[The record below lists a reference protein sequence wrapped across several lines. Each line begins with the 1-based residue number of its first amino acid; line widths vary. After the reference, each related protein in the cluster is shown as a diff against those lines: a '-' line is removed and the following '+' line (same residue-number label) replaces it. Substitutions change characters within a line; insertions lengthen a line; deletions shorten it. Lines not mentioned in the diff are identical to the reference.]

1 MLQAIKEKKIKPYKK
16 RKRKKE
22 NKIKLYKR
30 RKKIKDDN
38 FFDNQP
44 ELISLLAPEVIEEHR
59 DYIYM
64 GDDKF
69 ARIFSMMFY
78 PNYIEIGWLDD
89 ILNTIGDV
97 DISIQVQ
104 VADERNVIKYLTHKV
119 TKLQSDY
126 ILFEKQGNI
135 EELHRLNENIQAF
148 EEMRRNIQ
156 INNDKLFFIKV
167 ILRLNAKS
175 LKELN
180 EKSKILK
187 DEFANKSCEIRTL
200 YFKQLDALKE
210 TLPVNDNILKDNTKN
225 MTTAGLAAMF
235 PIARTKSS
243 VKDGIYLGRDLFTG
257 LPLNLETFTSQ
268 LANANIA
275 IFGVPGSGKSVTVK
289 TMVGRNALINRR
301 ASILDIEGEYVAQ
314 TEKLGGRIIKV
325 RQTIPVGINLFD
337 IDIDD
342 DEGFIDIDTKITEI
356 RAIMNGIINKYE
368 NRTLKPNEIADIEQA
383 VREVYK
389 EKEITK
395 DIDSIYEKTGGNYE
409 GKITFGNIKK
419 KMPTLTDFYRVMK
432 EKIKNEELSS
442 ALSNFLRGKTLGIFD
457 CQSTLRVNDQT
468 ICFDISEIKDEIMR
482 YYVCLVLTT
491 WITNK
496 YMATKE
502 RNKRYVVVDEAWNL
516 FKNKET
522 SDFLENLARR
532 ARKKKVAMILATQYL
547 LELRQ
552 DRQAEAILN
561 CCDTVILLKQS
572 IGSIDE
578 TMKFFKLPLGAKEI
592 LMKARPGE
600 CILIKGGEVRAI
612 KIDMTKFESEFITT

>member
-1 MLQAIKEKKIKPYKK
+1 MLQAKKEKKLKPYKK
-16 RKRKKE
+16 RKKVKE
-22 NKIKLYKR
+22 K
-30 RKKIKDDN
+30 N
-38 FFDNQP
+38 FFDNQLQ
-44 ELISLLAPEVIEEHR
+44 LISLLAPEVIQEKR

-64 GDDKF
+64 GDDKY
-69 ARIFSMMFY
+69 ARIFTLMVY

-97 DISIQVQ
+97 DISTQVQ

-126 ILFEKQGNI
+126 LLFERQGNI
-135 EELHRLNENIQAF
+135 EELHRLEENIQSF

-156 INNDKLFFIKV
+156 INNDKMFFIK
-167 ILRLNAKS
+167 ITLRVNAEN

-180 EKSKILK
+180 EKSKMLR
-187 DEFANKSCEIRTL
+187 DEFANRSCEIRPL

-210 TLPVNDNILKDNTKN
+210 TLPLNNNIIKDNNRN
-225 MTTAGLAAMF
+225 MTTKGLAAMF

-243 VKDGIYLGRDLFTG
+243 TQEGIYLGRDLFTG
-257 LPLNLETFTSQ
+257 LPMDLETFGEG

-275 IFGVPGSGKSVTVK
+275 ILGVPGAGKSVTVK
-289 TMVGRNALINRR
+289 TIVGRSALINRR
-301 ASILDIEGEYVAQ
+301 SSILDIEGEYVKQ

-325 RQTIPVGINLFD
+325 RQSVPVGINLFD
-337 IDIDD
+337 IDIDE
-342 DEGFIDIDTKITEI
+342 DEGFIDIDSKVTEI
-356 RAIMNGIINKYE
+356 RAIMYGIINKYE
-368 NRTLKPNEIADIEQA
+368 NRALKPYEIADIEKA
-383 VREVYK
+383 VKEVYR

-395 DIDSIYEKTGGNYE
+395 GIHSIYEKEGGKIE

-419 KMPTLTDFYRVMK
+419 KMPTLTDFHRVMK
-432 EKIKNEELSS
+432 NKIGNKELS
-442 ALSNFLRGKTLGIFD
+442 ATLSNFLTGNTLGIFD
-457 CQSTLRVNDQT
+457 CQSTLKINDQI

-532 ARKKKVAMILATQYL
+532 ARKKRVAMILATQNL
-547 LELRQ
+547 SEMRQ
-552 DRQAEAILN
+552 NRQAEAIVN

-572 IGSIDE
+572 IR
-578 TMKFFKLPLGAKEI
+578 KY
-592 LMKARPGE
+592 
-600 CILIKGGEVRAI
+600 
-612 KIDMTKFESEFITT
+612 

>member
-1 MLQAIKEKKIKPYKK
+1 MLQARKEKKLKPYKK
-16 RKRKKE
+16 RKKTKE
-22 NKIKLYKR
+22 Q
-30 RKKIKDDN
+30 N

-44 ELISLLAPEVIEEHR
+44 QLISILAPEVIQEKR

-64 GDDKF
+64 GDDKY
-69 ARIFSMMFY
+69 ARIFTLMVY

-97 DISIQVQ
+97 DISTQVQ

-126 ILFEKQGNI
+126 LLFERQGNI
-135 EELHRLNENIQAF
+135 EELHRLEENIQSF

-156 INNDKLFFIKV
+156 INNDKMFFIK
-167 ILRLNAKS
+167 ITLRVNAEN

-180 EKSKILK
+180 EKSKMLR
-187 DEFANKSCEIRTL
+187 DEFANRSCEIRPL

-210 TLPVNDNILKDNTKN
+210 TLPLNNNIINDNNRN
-225 MTTAGLAAMF
+225 MTTQGLASMF

-243 VKDGIYLGRDLFTG
+243 TQEGIYLGRDLFTG
-257 LPLNLETFTSQ
+257 LPMNLETFGEG

-275 IFGVPGSGKSVTVK
+275 ILGVPGAGKSVTVK
-289 TMVGRNALINRR
+289 TIVGRSALINRR
-301 ASILDIEGEYVAQ
+301 SSILDIEGEYVKQ
-314 TEKLGGRIIKV
+314 TEKLGGRIIKI
-325 RQTIPVGINLFD
+325 RQSVPVGINLFD
-337 IDIDD
+337 IDIDE
-342 DEGFIDIDTKITEI
+342 DEGFIDIDSKVTEI
-356 RAIMNGIINKYE
+356 RAIMYGIINKYE
-368 NRTLKPNEIADIEQA
+368 NRALRPNEIADIEQA
-383 VREVYK
+383 VREVYR

-395 DIDSIYEKTGGNYE
+395 DKHSIYEKEGGKIE

-419 KMPTLTDFYRVMK
+419 KMPTLTDFHRVMK
-432 EKIKNEELSS
+432 NKIGNKELS
-442 ALSNFLRGKTLGIFD
+442 ATLSNFLTGNTLGIFD
-457 CQSTLRVNDQT
+457 CQSTLKINDQI

-532 ARKKKVAMILATQYL
+532 ARKKRVAMILATQNL
-547 LELRQ
+547 SEMRQ
-552 DRQAEAILN
+552 NRQAEAIVN

-572 IGSIDE
+572 SR
-578 TMKFFKLPLGAKEI
+578 KY
-592 LMKARPGE
+592 
-600 CILIKGGEVRAI
+600 
-612 KIDMTKFESEFITT
+612 

>member
-1 MLQAIKEKKIKPYKK
+1 MLQVKIERKINPYKK
-16 RKRKKE
+16 RKKAKEKKIRLYKKRKKV
-22 NKIKLYKR
+22 
-30 RKKIKDDN
+30 KDQN

-44 ELISLLAPEVIEEHR
+44 QLIDLLAPEVIEEKK
-59 DYIYM
+59 DYIYL
-64 GDDKF
+64 GDDKYS
-69 ARIFSMMFY
+69 RIFSLVFY
-78 PNYIEIGWLDD
+78 PNYLSIGWLDD

-97 DISIQVQ
+97 DISTQVQ

-135 EELHRLNENIQAF
+135 EELHRLEENIHAF
-148 EEMRRNIQ
+148 EEMRRDIQ
-156 INNDKLFFIKV
+156 INNDKLFFIK
-167 ILRLNAKS
+167 ITLRVNAKNID
-175 LKELN
+175 ELN
-180 EKSKILK
+180 EKSKILR
-187 DEFANKSCEIRTL
+187 DEFANRSCEIRPL

-210 TLPVNDNILKDNTKN
+210 TLPLNNNIIKDNNRN
-225 MTTAGLAAMF
+225 MTTAGLATMF

-243 VKDGIYLGRDLFTG
+243 VKEGIYLGRDLFTG
-257 LPLNLETFTSQ
+257 LPMNLETLTSG

-289 TMVGRNALINRR
+289 TIVGRTALINRR
-301 ASILDIEGEYVAQ
+301 SSILDIEGEYVAQ
-314 TEKLGGRIIKV
+314 SEKLGGRIIKV
-325 RQTIPVGINLFD
+325 KQGMPVGINLFD
-337 IDIDD
+337 IDIDE
-342 DEGFIDIDTKITEI
+342 DEGFIDIDSKITEI

-368 NRTLKPNEIADIEQA
+368 DRTLKPNEIADIEQA

-395 DIDSIYEKTGGNYE
+395 DKNSIYEKQGGKYE
-409 GKITFGNIKK
+409 GIITFGNIKK
-419 KMPTLTDFYRVMK
+419 NMPTLSDFHRVMK
-432 EKIKNEELSS
+432 DKIQNNELASTI
-442 ALSNFLRGKTLGIFD
+442 SNFLSGNTLGLFD
-457 CQSTLRVNDQT
+457 CQSTLKLNDQI

-502 RNKRYVVVDEAWNL
+502 RNERYVVVDEAWNL
-516 FKNKET
+516 FKHKET

-532 ARKKKVAMILATQYL
+532 ARKKRVAMILATQNL
-547 LELRQ
+547 SEMRQ
-552 DRQAEAILN
+552 HRQAEAIMN
-561 CCDTVILLKQS
+561 CCDTIILLKQS

-578 TMKFFKLPLGAKEI
+578 IMTFFKLPSGAREI
-592 LMKARPGE
+592 LIKARPGE
-600 CILIKGGEVRAI
+600 CILVRGGEVRAI

>member
-1 MLQAIKEKKIKPYKK
+1 MLQAKKEKKLKPYKK
-16 RKRKKE
+16 RKKVKE
-22 NKIKLYKR
+22 E
-30 RKKIKDDN
+30 N

-44 ELISLLAPEVIEEHR
+44 QLISLLAPEVIQEKR

-64 GDDKF
+64 GDDKY
-69 ARIFSMMFY
+69 ARIFTLMVY

-97 DISIQVQ
+97 DISTQVQ

-126 ILFEKQGNI
+126 LLFERQGNI
-135 EELHRLNENIQAF
+135 EELHRLEENIQSF

-156 INNDKLFFIKV
+156 INNDKMFFIK
-167 ILRLNAKS
+167 ITLRVNAES
-175 LKELN
+175 LEELN
-180 EKSKILK
+180 EKSKMLR
-187 DEFANKSCEIRTL
+187 DEFANRSCEIRPL

-210 TLPVNDNILKDNTKN
+210 TLPLNNNIINDNNRN
-225 MTTAGLAAMF
+225 MTTKGLAAMF

-243 VKDGIYLGRDLFTG
+243 TQEGIYLGRDLFTG
-257 LPLNLETFTSQ
+257 LPMNLETFGEG

-275 IFGVPGSGKSVTVK
+275 ILGVPGAGKSVTVK
-289 TMVGRNALINRR
+289 TIVGRSALINRR
-301 ASILDIEGEYVAQ
+301 SSILDIEGEYVKQ

-325 RQTIPVGINLFD
+325 RQSVPVGINLFD
-337 IDIDD
+337 IDIDED
-342 DEGFIDIDTKITEI
+342 NGFIDIDSKVTEI
-356 RAIMNGIINKYE
+356 RAIMYGIINKYE
-368 NRTLKPNEIADIEQA
+368 NRALRPSEIADIEQA
-383 VREVYK
+383 VREVYR

-395 DIDSIYEKTGGNYE
+395 DKHSIYEKEGGKIE

-419 KMPTLTDFYRVMK
+419 KMPTLTDFHRVMK
-432 EKIKNEELSS
+432 NKIENKEL
-442 ALSNFLRGKTLGIFD
+442 AATLSNFLTGNTLGIFD
-457 CQSTLRVNDQT
+457 CQSTLKINDQI

-532 ARKKKVAMILATQYL
+532 ARKKRVAMILATQNL
-547 LELRQ
+547 SEMRQ
-552 DRQAEAILN
+552 NRQAEAIVN

-572 IGSIDE
+572 SR
-578 TMKFFKLPLGAKEI
+578 KY
-592 LMKARPGE
+592 
-600 CILIKGGEVRAI
+600 
-612 KIDMTKFESEFITT
+612 

>member
-1 MLQAIKEKKIKPYKK
+1 MLQARKEKKLKPYKK
-16 RKRKKE
+16 RRKTKE
-22 NKIKLYKR
+22 E
-30 RKKIKDDN
+30 N

-44 ELISLLAPEVIEEHR
+44 QLISILAPEVIQEKR

-64 GDDKF
+64 GDDKY
-69 ARIFSMMFY
+69 ARIFTLMVY

-97 DISIQVQ
+97 DISTQVQ

-126 ILFEKQGNI
+126 LLFERQGNI
-135 EELHRLNENIQAF
+135 EELHKLEENIQSF

-156 INNDKLFFIKV
+156 INNDKMFFIK
-167 ILRLNAKS
+167 ITLRVNAEN

-180 EKSKILK
+180 EKSKMLR
-187 DEFANKSCEIRTL
+187 DEFANRSCEIRPL

-210 TLPVNDNILKDNTKN
+210 TLPLNNNIISDNNRN
-225 MTTAGLAAMF
+225 MTTQGLAAMF

-243 VKDGIYLGRDLFTG
+243 TQEGIYLGRDLFTG
-257 LPLNLETFTSQ
+257 LPMNLETFGKG

-275 IFGVPGSGKSVTVK
+275 ILGVPGAGKSVTVK
-289 TMVGRNALINRR
+289 TIVGRSALINRR
-301 ASILDIEGEYVAQ
+301 SSILDIEGEYVKQ
-314 TEKLGGRIIKV
+314 TEKLGGRIIKI
-325 RQTIPVGINLFD
+325 RQSVSVGINLFD
-337 IDIDD
+337 IDV
-342 DEGFIDIDTKITEI
+342 DEDESFIDIDSKVTEI
-356 RAIMNGIINKYE
+356 RAIMYGIINKYE
-368 NRTLKPNEIADIEQA
+368 NRALRPNEIADIEQA
-383 VREVYK
+383 VREVYR

-395 DIDSIYEKTGGNYE
+395 DKHSIYEKEGGKIE

-419 KMPTLTDFYRVMK
+419 KMPTLTDFHRVMK
-432 EKIKNEELSS
+432 NKIGNEELS
-442 ALSNFLRGKTLGIFD
+442 ATLSNFLTGNTLGIFD
-457 CQSTLRVNDQT
+457 CQSRLKINEQI

-502 RNKRYVVVDEAWNL
+502 RNERYVVVDEAWNL

-532 ARKKKVAMILATQYL
+532 ARKKRVAMILATQNL
-547 LELRQ
+547 SEMRQ
-552 DRQAEAILN
+552 NRQAEAIVN
-561 CCDTVILLKQS
+561 CCDTIILLKQS
-572 IGSIDE
+572 SR
-578 TMKFFKLPLGAKEI
+578 KY
-592 LMKARPGE
+592 
-600 CILIKGGEVRAI
+600 
-612 KIDMTKFESEFITT
+612 

>member
-1 MLQAIKEKKIKPYKK
+1 MLQGRKEKKLKPYKK
-16 RKRKKE
+16 RKKTKE
-22 NKIKLYKR
+22 E
-30 RKKIKDDN
+30 N
-38 FFDNQP
+38 FFDNRP
-44 ELISLLAPEVIEEHR
+44 KLISLLAPEVIQEKR

-64 GDDKF
+64 GDDKY
-69 ARIFSMMFY
+69 ARIFTLMVY

-97 DISIQVQ
+97 DISTQVQ

-126 ILFEKQGNI
+126 LLFERQGNI
-135 EELHRLNENIQAF
+135 EELHRLEENIQSF

-156 INNDKLFFIKV
+156 INNDKMFFIK
-167 ILRLNAKS
+167 ITLRVNAES
-175 LKELN
+175 LEELN
-180 EKSKILK
+180 EKSKMLR
-187 DEFANKSCEIRTL
+187 DEFANRSCEIRPL

-210 TLPVNDNILKDNTKN
+210 TLPLNNNIINDNNRN
-225 MTTAGLAAMF
+225 MTTKGLASMF

-243 VKDGIYLGRDLFTG
+243 TQEGIYLGRDLFTG
-257 LPLNLETFTSQ
+257 LPMNLETFGEG

-275 IFGVPGSGKSVTVK
+275 ILGVPGAGKSVTVK
-289 TMVGRNALINRR
+289 TIVGRSALINRR
-301 ASILDIEGEYVAQ
+301 SSILDIEGEYVKQ

-325 RQTIPVGINLFD
+325 RQSVPVGINLFD
-337 IDIDD
+337 IDIDE
-342 DEGFIDIDTKITEI
+342 DEGFIDIDSKVTEI
-356 RAIMNGIINKYE
+356 RAIMYGIINKYE
-368 NRTLKPNEIADIEQA
+368 NRALKPYEIADIEKA
-383 VREVYK
+383 VKEVYR

-395 DIDSIYEKTGGNYE
+395 DIHSIYEKEGGKIE

-419 KMPTLTDFYRVMK
+419 KMPTLTDFHRVMK
-432 EKIKNEELSS
+432 NKIENKEL
-442 ALSNFLRGKTLGIFD
+442 AATLSNFLTGNTLGIFD
-457 CQSTLRVNDQT
+457 CQSTLKINDQI

-532 ARKKKVAMILATQYL
+532 ARKKRVAMILATQNL
-547 LELRQ
+547 SEMRQ
-552 DRQAEAILN
+552 NRQAEAIVN

-572 IGSIDE
+572 NR
-578 TMKFFKLPLGAKEI
+578 KY
-592 LMKARPGE
+592 
-600 CILIKGGEVRAI
+600 
-612 KIDMTKFESEFITT
+612 

>member
-22 NKIKLYKR
+22 NKIKLYKK

-69 ARIFSMMFY
+69 ARIFSLMFY

-156 INNDKLFFIKV
+156 INNDKLFFIEV

-175 LKELN
+175 LKEIN

-257 LPLNLETFTSQ
+257 LPLNLETFTPQ

-301 ASILDIEGEYVAQ
+301 SSILDIEGEYVAQ

-395 DIDSIYEKTGGNYE
+395 DIDSIYEKAGGNYE

-419 KMPTLTDFYRVMK
+419 KMPTLTDFHRVMK
-432 EKIKNEELSS
+432 EKIKNKELSS
-442 ALSNFLRGKTLGIFD
+442 TLSNFLRGKTLGIFD
-457 CQSTLRVNDQT
+457 CQSTLKVNDQT

>member
-69 ARIFSMMFY
+69 ARIFSLMFY

-257 LPLNLETFTSQ
+257 LPLNLETFTPQ

-301 ASILDIEGEYVAQ
+301 SSILDIEGEYVAQ

-419 KMPTLTDFYRVMK
+419 KMPTLTDFHRVMK
-432 EKIKNEELSS
+432 EKIKNKELSS
-442 ALSNFLRGKTLGIFD
+442 TLSNFLRGKTLGIFD
-457 CQSTLRVNDQT
+457 CQSTLKVNDQT

>member
-1 MLQAIKEKKIKPYKK
+1 MLQTKKEKKLKPYKK
-16 RKRKKE
+16 RKKVKE
-22 NKIKLYKR
+22 E
-30 RKKIKDDN
+30 N

-44 ELISLLAPEVIEEHR
+44 QLISLLAPEVIQEKR

-64 GDDKF
+64 GDDKY
-69 ARIFSMMFY
+69 ARIFTLMVY

-97 DISIQVQ
+97 DISTQVQ

-126 ILFEKQGNI
+126 LLFERQGNI
-135 EELHRLNENIQAF
+135 EELHRLEENIQSF

-156 INNDKLFFIKV
+156 INNDKMFFIK
-167 ILRLNAKS
+167 ITLRVNAET
-175 LKELN
+175 LEELN
-180 EKSKILK
+180 EKSKMLR
-187 DEFANKSCEIRTL
+187 DEFANRSCEIRPL

-210 TLPVNDNILKDNTKN
+210 TLPLNNNIIKDNNRN
-225 MTTAGLAAMF
+225 MTTKGLAAMF

-243 VKDGIYLGRDLFTG
+243 TQEGIYLGRDLFTG
-257 LPLNLETFTSQ
+257 LPMNLETFGEG

-275 IFGVPGSGKSVTVK
+275 ILGVPGAGKSVTVK
-289 TMVGRNALINRR
+289 TIVGRSALINRR
-301 ASILDIEGEYVAQ
+301 SSILDIEGEYVKQ
-314 TEKLGGRIIKV
+314 TEKLGGRIIKI
-325 RQTIPVGINLFD
+325 RQSVPVGINLFD
-337 IDIDD
+337 IDIDE
-342 DEGFIDIDTKITEI
+342 DEGFIDIDSKVTEI
-356 RAIMNGIINKYE
+356 RAIMYGIINKYE
-368 NRTLKPNEIADIEQA
+368 NRALRPNEIADIEQA
-383 VREVYK
+383 VREVYR

-395 DIDSIYEKTGGNYE
+395 DKHSIYEKEGGKIE

-419 KMPTLTDFYRVMK
+419 KMPTLTDFHRVMK
-432 EKIKNEELSS
+432 NKIGNKELS
-442 ALSNFLRGKTLGIFD
+442 ATLSNFLTGNTLGIFD
-457 CQSTLRVNDQT
+457 CQSTLKINDQI

-532 ARKKKVAMILATQYL
+532 ARKKRVAMILATQNL
-547 LELRQ
+547 SELRQ
-552 DRQAEAILN
+552 SRQAEAIIN
-561 CCDTVILLKQS
+561 CCDTIILLKQS
-572 IGSIDE
+572 IGSIE
-578 TMKFFKLPLGAKEI
+578 EIMKFFKLPSGVKEI
-592 LMKARPGE
+592 LTKARPGE
-600 CILIKGGEVRAI
+600 CILIRGGDIRAI

>member
-1 MLQAIKEKKIKPYKK
+1 MLQARKEKKLKPYKK
-16 RKRKKE
+16 RKKTKE
-22 NKIKLYKR
+22 E
-30 RKKIKDDN
+30 N

-44 ELISLLAPEVIEEHR
+44 QLISILAPEVIQEKK

-64 GDDKF
+64 GDDKY
-69 ARIFSMMFY
+69 ARIFTLMVY

-97 DISIQVQ
+97 DISTQVQ

-126 ILFEKQGNI
+126 LLFERQGNI
-135 EELHRLNENIQAF
+135 EELHRLEENIQSF

-156 INNDKLFFIKV
+156 INNDKMFFIK
-167 ILRLNAKS
+167 ITLRVNAES
-175 LKELN
+175 LEELN
-180 EKSKILK
+180 EKSKMLR
-187 DEFANKSCEIRTL
+187 DEFANRSCEIRPL

-210 TLPVNDNILKDNTKN
+210 TLPLNNNIINDNNRN
-225 MTTAGLAAMF
+225 MTTKGLAAMF

-243 VKDGIYLGRDLFTG
+243 TQEGIYLGRDLFTG
-257 LPLNLETFTSQ
+257 LPMNLETFGEG

-275 IFGVPGSGKSVTVK
+275 ILGVPGAGKSVTVK
-289 TMVGRNALINRR
+289 TIVGRSALINRR
-301 ASILDIEGEYVAQ
+301 SSILDIEGEYVKQ

-325 RQTIPVGINLFD
+325 RQSVPVGINLFD
-337 IDIDD
+337 IDIDED
-342 DEGFIDIDTKITEI
+342 NGFIDIDSKVTEI
-356 RAIMNGIINKYE
+356 RAIMYGIINKYE
-368 NRTLKPNEIADIEQA
+368 NRALRPSEIADIEQA
-383 VREVYK
+383 VREVYR

-395 DIDSIYEKTGGNYE
+395 DKHSIYEKEGGKIE

-419 KMPTLTDFYRVMK
+419 KMPTLTDFHRVMK
-432 EKIKNEELSS
+432 NKIENKEL
-442 ALSNFLRGKTLGIFD
+442 AATLSNFLTGNTLGIFD
-457 CQSTLRVNDQT
+457 CQSTLKINDQI

-532 ARKKKVAMILATQYL
+532 ARKKRVAMILATQNL
-547 LELRQ
+547 SEMRQ
-552 DRQAEAILN
+552 NRQAEAIVN

-572 IGSIDE
+572 SR
-578 TMKFFKLPLGAKEI
+578 KY
-592 LMKARPGE
+592 
-600 CILIKGGEVRAI
+600 
-612 KIDMTKFESEFITT
+612 

>member
-1 MLQAIKEKKIKPYKK
+1 MLQVKKEKKLKPYKK
-16 RKRKKE
+16 RKRVKE
-22 NKIKLYKR
+22 E
-30 RKKIKDDN
+30 D

-44 ELISLLAPEVIEEHR
+44 QLMSLLAPEVIQEKR

-64 GDDKF
+64 GDDKY
-69 ARIFSMMFY
+69 ARIFTLMVY

-97 DISIQVQ
+97 DISTQVQ

-126 ILFEKQGNI
+126 LLFERQGNI
-135 EELHRLNENIQAF
+135 EELHRLEENIQAF

-156 INNDKLFFIKV
+156 INNDKMFFIK
-167 ILRLNAKS
+167 ITLRVNAES

-180 EKSKILK
+180 EKSKMLR
-187 DEFANKSCEIRTL
+187 DEFANRSCEIRPL

-210 TLPVNDNILKDNTKN
+210 TLPLNNNILNDNNRN
-225 MTTAGLAAMF
+225 MTTRGLAAMF

-243 VKDGIYLGRDLFTG
+243 TQEGIYLGRDLFTG
-257 LPLNLETFTSQ
+257 LPMNLETFCDG

-275 IFGVPGSGKSVTVK
+275 IFGVPGAGKSVTVK
-289 TMVGRNALINRR
+289 TIVGRSALINRR
-301 ASILDIEGEYVAQ
+301 SSILDIEGEYVQQ

-325 RQTIPVGINLFD
+325 RQSVPVGINLFD
-337 IDIDD
+337 IDIDE
-342 DEGFIDIDTKITEI
+342 DEGFIDIDSKVTEI
-356 RAIMNGIINKYE
+356 RAIINGIINKYE
-368 NRTLKPNEIADIEQA
+368 NRTLKPYEIADIEQA
-383 VREVYK
+383 VKEVYR

-395 DIDSIYEKTGGNYE
+395 DIHSIYEKEGGKIE

-419 KMPTLTDFYRVMK
+419 KMPTLTDFHRVMK
-432 EKIKNEELSS
+432 QKIGNEEL
-442 ALSNFLRGKTLGIFD
+442 AATLSNFLTGNTLGIFD
-457 CQSTLRVNDQT
+457 CQSTLKINDQI
-468 ICFDISEIKDEIMR
+468 ICFDISQIKDEIMR

-496 YMATKE
+496 YMATNE

-532 ARKKKVAMILATQYL
+532 ARKKKVAMILATQHL
-547 LELRQ
+547 SELRQ
-552 DRQAEAILN
+552 NRQTEAIMN
-561 CCDTVILLKQS
+561 CCDTLIFLKQA

-578 TMKFFKLPLGAKEI
+578 IMKFFKLPSGAREI
-592 LMKARPGE
+592 LIKARPGE
-600 CILIKGGEVRAI
+600 CILVRGGDVRAI

>member
-1 MLQAIKEKKIKPYKK
+1 MLQAKKEKKLKPYKK
-16 RKRKKE
+16 RKKVKE
-22 NKIKLYKR
+22 E
-30 RKKIKDDN
+30 N

-44 ELISLLAPEVIEEHR
+44 QLISLLAPEVIQEKR

-64 GDDKF
+64 GDDKY
-69 ARIFSMMFY
+69 ARIFTLMVY

-97 DISIQVQ
+97 DISTQVQ

-126 ILFEKQGNI
+126 LLFERQGNI
-135 EELHRLNENIQAF
+135 EELHRLEENIQSF

-156 INNDKLFFIKV
+156 INNDKMFFIK
-167 ILRLNAKS
+167 ITLRVNAES
-175 LKELN
+175 LEELN
-180 EKSKILK
+180 EKSKMLR
-187 DEFANKSCEIRTL
+187 DEFANRSCEIRPL

-210 TLPVNDNILKDNTKN
+210 TLPLNNNIINDNNRN
-225 MTTAGLAAMF
+225 MTTKGLAAMF

-243 VKDGIYLGRDLFTG
+243 TQEGIYLGRDLFTG
-257 LPLNLETFTSQ
+257 LPMNLETFCEG

-275 IFGVPGSGKSVTVK
+275 ILGVPGAGKSVTVK
-289 TMVGRNALINRR
+289 TIVGRSALINRR
-301 ASILDIEGEYVAQ
+301 SSILDIEGEYVKQ

-325 RQTIPVGINLFD
+325 RQSVPVGINLFD
-337 IDIDD
+337 IDIDE
-342 DEGFIDIDTKITEI
+342 DEGFIDIDSKVTEI
-356 RAIMNGIINKYE
+356 RAIMYGIINKYE
-368 NRTLKPNEIADIEQA
+368 NRALKPYEIADIEKA
-383 VREVYK
+383 VKEVYR

-395 DIDSIYEKTGGNYE
+395 DIHSIYEKEGGKIE
-409 GKITFGNIKK
+409 EKITFGNIKK
-419 KMPTLTDFYRVMK
+419 KMPTLTDFHRVMK
-432 EKIKNEELSS
+432 NKIENKEL
-442 ALSNFLRGKTLGIFD
+442 AATLSNFLTGNTLGIFD
-457 CQSTLRVNDQT
+457 CQSTLKINDQI

-532 ARKKKVAMILATQYL
+532 ARKKRVAMILATQNL
-547 LELRQ
+547 SEMRQ
-552 DRQAEAILN
+552 NRQAEAIVN

-572 IGSIDE
+572 SR
-578 TMKFFKLPLGAKEI
+578 KY
-592 LMKARPGE
+592 
-600 CILIKGGEVRAI
+600 
-612 KIDMTKFESEFITT
+612 

>member
-1 MLQAIKEKKIKPYKK
+1 MLQIKRERKIRPYKK
-16 RKRKKE
+16 RKRIKEKKIE
-22 NKIKLYKR
+22 LYKKR
-30 RKKIKDDN
+30 RKIKDEN

-44 ELISLLAPEVIEEHR
+44 QLISLLAPEVIQEKQ

-64 GDDKF
+64 GDDKY
-69 ARIFSMMFY
+69 ARIFVLMFY
-78 PNYIEIGWLDD
+78 PSYIGIGWLDD

-97 DISIQVQ
+97 DISTQVQ
-104 VADERNVIKYLTHKV
+104 IADERNVIKYLTHKV

-126 ILFEKQGNI
+126 FLFEKQGNI
-135 EELHRLNENIQAF
+135 EELHKLEEKIQSF

-156 INNDKLFFIKV
+156 INNDKLFFIK
-167 ILRLNAKS
+167 ITLRVNATS

-180 EKSKILK
+180 EKSKLLR
-187 DEFANKSCEIRTL
+187 DEFANKSCEIRPL

-210 TLPVNDNILKDNTKN
+210 TLPLNNNIISDNNRN

-243 VKDGIYLGRDLFTG
+243 VKEGIYLGRDLFTG
-257 LPLNLETFTSQ
+257 LPMNLETFTQ
-268 LANANIA
+268 GLANANIA

-289 TMVGRNALINRR
+289 TIVGRTALINRR
-301 ASILDIEGEYVAQ
+301 ASILDVEGEYVAQ

-325 RQTIPVGINLFD
+325 RQSIPVGINLFD
-337 IDIDD
+337 IDIDE
-342 DEGFIDIDTKITEI
+342 DEGFIDIDSKITEI
-356 RAIMNGIINKYE
+356 RSIMNGIINKYE

-383 VREVYK
+383 VREVYR

-395 DIDSIYEKTGGNYE
+395 DRDSIYEKEGGKHE
-409 GKITFGNIKK
+409 GVITFGNIKK
-419 KMPTLTDFYRVMK
+419 KMPTLTDFHRVMK
-432 EKIKNEELSS
+432 EKIKNKGLTSTI
-442 ALSNFLRGKTLGIFD
+442 SNFLNGNTLGIFD
-457 CQSTLRVNDQT
+457 CQSTLKINDQI
-468 ICFDISEIKDEIMR
+468 ICFDISEIKD
-482 YYVCLVLTT
+482 VCLVLTT

-532 ARKKKVAMILATQYL
+532 ARKKKVAMILATQNL
-547 LELRQ
+547 SEMRQ
-552 DRQAEAILN
+552 SNQAEAIIN
-561 CCDTVILLKQS
+561 CCDTIILLKQS

-578 TMKFFKLPLGAKEI
+578 IMKFFKLPSGVKEI
-592 LMKARPGE
+592 LTKARPGE
-600 CILIKGGEVRAI
+600 CILIRGGDVRAI